1 VKLCFVD
8 FDDNGF
14 AKKGMLKT
22 HNDTIRF
29 VNLCF
34 KEQLIESLTVVL
46 GPRAAEVCRTAKGI
60 YISRESSQG
69 EKISTYRE
77 SA

>member
-1 VKLCFVD
+1 MKLCSAD
-8 FDDNGF
+8 FDDSGF

-22 HNDTIRF
+22 PNDTIRF
-29 VNLCF
+29 VNFCF

-46 GPRAAEVCRTAKGI
+46 GPRAAEVCRITKYI

>member
-1 VKLCFVD
+1 MKLCFVD

-46 GPRAAEVCRTAKGI
+46 GPRAAEVCRTTTN
-60 YISRESSQG
+60 ISRGSSQG
-69 EKISTYRE
+69 EKWNTYRE

>member
-1 VKLCFVD
+1 VKLCSAD
-8 FDDNGF
+8 FDDSGF

-22 HNDTIRF
+22 PNDTIRF
-29 VNLCF
+29 VNFCF